1 MNHMLYGCSSLE
13 ELDLHSFHTDNNLSI
28 WMICFLNV
36 YH

>member
-28 WMICFLNV
+28 
-36 YH
+36 